1 MKFALTLVGAL
12 GAMHAGDCIAAPE
25 AGKAK
30 VQLQAVSST
39 YQAGRPLQ
47 AAISMRLEDGWHT
60 YWENPGDAG
69 MPIKV
74 LWELPPGWKAG
85 ELKFPSPSRFAAG
98 GLTSYGYRGTVVFP
112 VLLHP
117 PAGANRP
124 VELKAKVSWLVCNED
139 TCLPGNADITLD
151 LTSGPSTPSSSAG
164 MIAENLMKIPLD
176 NVKDIIL
183 TVSEGPEELRLALK
197 VKEAA
202 DFQPQDYEV
211 FPATPQVIAGTA
223 KYEWVFSAGQQL
235 WQTTL
240 PKSDHAA
247 DPVKE
252 LALVL
257 VGKSG
262 QAPMRVNWKIK

>member
-1 MKFALTLVGAL
+1 MKFALILIGTL
-12 GAMHAGDCIAAPE
+12 GAMRAGDCIAAPE

-69 MPIKV
+69 MPMKV
-74 LWELPPGWKAG
+74 LWELPAGWRAD
-85 ELKFPSPSRFAAG
+85 ELEFPSPSSFAAG
-98 GLTSYGYRGTVVFP
+98 GLTSYGYKGAVVFP

-117 PAGANRP
+117 PAGANGP

-139 TCLPGNADITLD
+139 ACLPGSAHIMLD
-151 LTSGPSTPSSSAG
+151 LTSGPSTPGDSAE
-164 MIAENLMKIPLD
+164 MIAENLTKIPRD

-197 VKEAA
+197 VKEAVG
-202 DFQPQDYEV
+202 FQPRDYEV
-211 FPATPQVIAGTA
+211 FPATPQVIDGTA

-252 LALVL
+252 LALVF